1 LTAPEPLSYLRAMPL
16 DPQARAFLDQL
27 AQFGGIQLHDLPV
40 PQAREAMEAMSA
52 MRGGEPE
59 AIAEVVDR
67 TIPGPG
73 GEIPV
78 RIYRPSRDGVRPV
91 LVYFHGGGW
100 VLGSLQTH
108 DGVCRA
114 LANAAD
120 CVIVSVDYRLAPEH
134 GYPAAPEDCWAATA
148 CIAANGAAIGT
159 DGSRL
164 AIGGDSAGGNLSA
177 VVALMARERGGPAIR
192 FQLLVYP
199 VTDFSFETASYRDN
213 AEGYLLTVDGMRW
226 FWNHYLATPGA
237 AAGAQAFASP
247 LRAESLAGLP
257 PALVIT
263 AEYDPL
269 RDEGEAYAKRL
280 QDAGVPTTLSRYDGQ
295 IHGFFSMGDM
305 LDAGKAAVREAA
317 AALRAA
323 F

>member
-1 LTAPEPLSYLRAMPL
+1 MPL
-16 DPQARAFLDQL
+16 DPQVRAFLDQL
-27 AQFGGIQLHDLPV
+27 AQLGDIKLHELPV
-40 PQAREAMEAMSA
+40 PQAREAMEAMGA
-52 MRGGEPE
+52 MRATGEPE
-59 AIAEVVDR
+59 AVAEVVDR
-67 TIPGPG
+67 AIPGPA

-148 CIAANGAAIGT
+148 WVAANAATIGADGT
-159 DGSRL
+159 RL
-164 AIGGDSAGGNLSA
+164 AIGGDSAGGNLAA

-199 VTDFSFETASYRDN
+199 VTDYNFETASYRDN
-213 AEGYLLTVDGMRW
+213 AEGYLLTIGDMRW
-226 FWNHYLATPGA
+226 FWNHYLAAPGA
-237 AAGAQAFASP
+237 AAGADPFASP
-247 LRAESLAGLP
+247 LRASSLAGLP
-257 PALVIT
+257 PALVVT

-269 RDEGEAYAKRL
+269 RDEGEAYARRL
-280 QDAGVPTTLSRYDGQ
+280 QEAGVSATLSRYDGQ
-295 IHGFFSMGDM
+295 IHGFFSMSDL

-317 AALRAA
+317 AALRTAL
-323 F
+323 